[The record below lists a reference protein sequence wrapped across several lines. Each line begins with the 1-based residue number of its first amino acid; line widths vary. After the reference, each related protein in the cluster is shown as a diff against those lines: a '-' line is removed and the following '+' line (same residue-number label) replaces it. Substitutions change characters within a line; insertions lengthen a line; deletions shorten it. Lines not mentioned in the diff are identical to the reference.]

1 MNYPN
6 LFILG
11 APKCGTTALAN
22 WISSHPQIY
31 VSASKEPHYFSEE
44 YRLTPTLEQYLAN
57 FDGAT
62 PQHLWKCDASVW
74 QMYSPTAVPNILHDI
89 ADPKFVVMVRNPIEM
104 APSMHSQQVFNGNEF
119 TTDFT
124 QALSLNDERL
134 TGSPT
139 GMLSRYP
146 PDHLAYFHSC
156 ATGWQLE
163 TLLSRV
169 PAKNVHLIFMDD
181 VKHDART
188 VLRNLYSFLDL
199 EDFEMESF
207 PVVNP
212 AKIRAFP
219 KVDRMTKA
227 LGDWKKRH
235 GIKVKLGVLSRIRQ
249 ANVIEKKVQLVPPK
263 TKEFMQ
269 IHFAQDIALLER
281 LSQRDL
287 SKWLE
292 T

>member
-44 YRLTPTLEQYLAN
+44 YRLTPTLEQYLEN

-62 PQHLWKCDASVW
+62 PQHLWRCDASVW
-74 QMYSPTAVPNILHDI
+74 QMYSSTAVPNILRVI
-89 ADPKFVVMVRNPIEM
+89 ADPKFVVMLRNPLEM
-104 APSMHSQQVFNGNEF
+104 APSMHSQQLFNGNELI
-119 TTDFT
+119 TDFT
-124 QALSLNDERL
+124 EALSLNDERL
-134 TGSPT
+134 TGRPT

-163 TLLSRV
+163 SLLSRV
-169 PAKNVHLIFMDD
+169 PAESVYLIFMDD
-181 VKHDART
+181 VKQDART
-188 VLRNLYSFLDL
+188 VLRNLYSFLGL
-199 EDFEMESF
+199 ENFEMESF

-219 KVDRMTKA
+219 VLDRMTKS
-227 LGDWKKRH
+227 LGDWKKRN
-235 GIKVKLGVLSRIRQ
+235 GIKIKLGLLSRLRR
-249 ANVIEKKVQLVPPK
+249 ANRIERKVQVVPQE
-263 TKEFMQ
+263 TKELMS
-269 IHFAQDIALLER
+269 IRFAGDIALLEH

-292 T
+292 A